1 MLNVLFFKHI
11 DYTTHLRKRYLGH
24 YTAAAASSLAP
35 SERHRLALVA

>member
-24 YTAAAASSLAP
+24 YKAASSLAP